1 MSPTSG
7 SLSLCP
13 SLDECYATVTGF
25 LRGQSPGFFGRIGGS
40 DTDLVVQYAFQRQQS
55 GPDAALAAVLPQ
67 VDIVKRYN
75 GYYDRIDD
83 PANVARYCE
92 CLLSC
97 YEVTELQFLVGAKL
111 LTKFLPDT
119 LHPTFHEVDEQFG
132 SQAEVMLQGIAA
144 KRPDAAF
151 YPYAFVE
158 RMTHG
163 RSTLFRA
170 FAETL
175 AGQTVLVICP
185 FGESIEGHFE
195 KRHSFFRDL
204 EYPDFRLVTYNTPIT
219 YSGLSPDFYP
229 HDNWFGTLDAM
240 KRDLSMLQFD
250 VALLSCGSYAAPL
263 GVFIRDTL
271 GRKAVYVGGIL
282 QLFFGIMGRRY
293 DNPFFLDQI
302 RLENFILPAE
312 RQRYLRSVQIDEKTP
327 AEAFGAYF

>member
-1 MSPTSG
+1 MSSTGG

-25 LRGQSPGFFGRIGGS
+25 LRGRSPGFFGRIGGS
-40 DTDLVVQYAFQRQQS
+40 DTDLVVRYAFRRQQN
-55 GPDAALAAVLPQ
+55 GPEAALAAVLSQ
-67 VDIVKRYN
+67 ADIIRRYN
-75 GYYDRIDD
+75 GYYDRAND

-97 YEVTELQFLVGAKL
+97 YETTELQFLVGAKL

-132 SQAEVMLQGIAA
+132 SQAEAMLRSIVV
-144 KRPDAAF
+144 KRPDATF
-151 YPYAFVE
+151 YSYAFVE

-163 RSTLFRA
+163 QSTLFRA

-175 AGQTVLVICP
+175 AGQTVLVISP

-204 EYPDFRLVTYNTPIT
+204 EYPDFRLATYNTPIT
-219 YSGLSPDFYP
+219 YSGLPPDLYP
-229 HDNWFGTLDAM
+229 QDDWFETLDAM
-240 KRDLSMLQFD
+240 RRDLSTLEFD

-271 GRKAVYVGGIL
+271 GKRAMYVGGIL

-293 DNPFFLDQI
+293 DNTFFLDQI
-302 RLENFILPAE
+302 RLENFTLPIE
-312 RQRYLRSVQIDEKTP
+312 RQRYLKSVHIDEQTP